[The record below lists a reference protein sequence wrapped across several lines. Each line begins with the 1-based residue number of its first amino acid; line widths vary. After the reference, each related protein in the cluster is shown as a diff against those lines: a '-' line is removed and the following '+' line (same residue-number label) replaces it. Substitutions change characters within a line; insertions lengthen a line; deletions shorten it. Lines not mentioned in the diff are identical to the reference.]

1 MTPHEVIFHGF
12 DMEAIAHPDAG
23 RPICSSARTAPP
35 RRRRR
40 TPIRTRRSK
49 ATEREANK
57 METLQHEGVL
67 PSPPHLSDATLRDSA
82 HMAGVE
88 FRPKDAAVIADLLVK
103 TGVELV
109 EVGMV
114 SGPNSKDADLILA
127 THDTVGPERSMTLVV
142 VRDRK
147 QVAKALDEAERLGVR
162 HIMYSIPTSEQ
173 HAELKLGSPSSKFL
187 EALAR
192 SAISQAKDR
201 GFHVTFSG
209 EDGARTREERLVSYV
224 SAGFHAGADRFRIAE
239 TVAYLSPWKMEKVIA
254 GLTAIDG
261 SEIEIHSHNMLGMA
275 VANSLAAVR
284 AGARW
289 ISATVGGIGERGG
302 NAPLAEV
309 LTALRVVHGDT
320 RFDLSHL
327 TELSRV
333 ALKGAG
339 LGDAFQS
346 GPTTPHA
353 FAYELPGQLD
363 NPEAYETLPAE
374 LVGNFRRLN
383 VRTRLTPA
391 LVKWALSDSGI
402 SVDIDPFTT
411 WLTDEQERNGRP
423 LLDRDAIRKAAIDF
437 QAV

>member
-1 MTPHEVIFHGF
+1 MPKT
-12 DMEAIAHPDAG
+12 G
-23 RPICSSARTAPP
+23 REENP
-35 RRRRR
+35 
-40 TPIRTRRSK
+40 PIRPRI
-49 ATEREANK
+49 
-57 METLQHEGVL
+57 
-67 PSPPHLSDATLRDSA
+67 SDATLRDSA

-88 FRPKDAAVIADLLVK
+88 FGPKDAAAIADLLVK

-114 SGPNSKDADLILA
+114 AGPGSKDADLILA
-127 THDTVGPERSMTLVV
+127 THETVGPERSMTLVV
-142 VRDRK
+142 VRDRQ
-147 QVAKALDEAERLGVR
+147 QVAKALDEAERLGVK

-173 HAELKLGSPSSKFL
+173 HARLKLGSPSAKFL
-187 EALAR
+187 NTLAK
-192 SAISQAKDR
+192 SAVSQAKER

-209 EDGARTREERLVSYV
+209 EDGARTPAERLVPYV
-224 SAGFHAGADRFRIAE
+224 TAGFEAGADRFRLAE
-239 TVAYLSPWKMEKVIA
+239 TVAYLSPWQMEDVI
-254 GLTAIDG
+254 GDLTAIDG

-284 AGARW
+284 AGAQW

-302 NAPLAEV
+302 NAPLAEL
-309 LTALRVVHGDT
+309 LTSLRVIHGDT

-327 TELSRV
+327 TELSRI

-353 FAYELPGQLD
+353 FAYELPGQLTH
-363 NPEAYETLPAE
+363 PEAYETLPAE
-374 LVGNFRRLN
+374 LVGNAREVR

-391 LVKWALSDSGI
+391 LVKWALAESGVF
-402 SVDIDPFTT
+402 VDVEIFTP
-411 WLTDEQERNGRP
+411 WLIERQERAGGP
-423 LLDRDAIRKAAIDF
+423 VMDRDAIRKAAVDF

>member
-1 MTPHEVIFHGF
+1 MAAAESDEKTPG
-12 DMEAIAHPDAG
+12 
-23 RPICSSARTAPP
+23 PP
-35 RRRRR
+35 R
-40 TPIRTRRSK
+40 I
-49 ATEREANK
+49 
-57 METLQHEGVL
+57 
-67 PSPPHLSDATLRDSA
+67 SDATLRDSA

-88 FRPKDAAVIADLLVK
+88 FGPGDAAVISDLLVK

-114 SGPNSKDADLILA
+114 AGPGSKDADLVLA
-127 THDTVGPERSMTLVV
+127 THEAVGPERSMTLVV
-142 VRDRK
+142 VRDRR
-147 QVAKALDEAERLGVR
+147 QVATALDEAERLGVR

-173 HAELKLGSPSSKFL
+173 HAKLKLGSPSARFL
-187 EALAR
+187 HALAR

-209 EDGARTREERLVSYV
+209 EDGARTPKERLVPYV
-224 SAGFHAGADRFRIAE
+224 TAGFEAGADRFRLAE
-239 TVAYLSPWKMEKVIA
+239 TVARLSPWQMEEVIA
-254 GLTAIDG
+254 GLTEIDG

-302 NAPLAEV
+302 NAPLAEL
-309 LTALRVVHGDT
+309 LTSLRVIHGDT
-320 RFDLSHL
+320 RFDLTHL

-339 LGDAFQS
+339 LGEAFQP

-353 FAYELPGQLD
+353 FAYELPGQLSH
-363 NPEAYETLPAE
+363 PEAYETLPAE
-374 LVGNFRRLN
+374 SVGNTRELQ

-391 LVKWALSDSGI
+391 LVTWALADSEI
-402 SVDIDPFTT
+402 SVDVEAFTP
-411 WLTDEQERNGRP
+411 WLIERQEHGGRP

-437 QAV
+437 QAA